1 MEKVPT
7 KGQIEDEI
15 SKSVTKFYLKALGVG
30 PDQSKS
36 YILNDMIIIRL
47 KGKLLP
53 IEETLLDGHRGVQ
66 LVKDLR
72 KALHEATINGMSTL
86 IKKITRHNVVS
97 SHSDISTKTGE
108 IVQVFIMD
116 DNLEMNLF
124 TKQLTR

>member
-72 KALHEATINGMSTL
+72 KALHEATIDGISAL
-86 IKKITRHNVVS
+86 LKKITKRNVVS